1 MAGSTIVLLLWPVH
15 CISDLEGV
23 AVSSIVSVI

>member
-1 MAGSTIVLLLWPVH
+1 MAGSTIVLLWPVH

-23 AVSSIVSVI
+23 AVSAIVSVI